1 MWSAWMELRRTA
13 ADAVRVFILGPQW
26 SGVGLLADLLR
37 MGTRGWAWVLLL
49 LATLGTAFVFTLP
62 GAAPQA
68 REGLAH
74 PAGTGLL
81 TLWMAFLWTLLTA
94 TAGDLPAAF
103 RLPVAIY
110 GLFYFGLPLLS
121 AAAPHLVLIP
131 TLALLLF
138 ERTHPRS
145 ALAGWPG
152 RLLWAL
158 ALAQFPPH
166 PIRPFLL
173 SLGVK
178 ALLGIGLMSLPFWPS
193 VRISRMAR
201 GGLLALGLTI
211 PYLAAWGSGP
221 AATGEGIRQ
230 MLAGVWGLSVPVW
243 LWLGAN
249 LVEEG
254 GRLGHFWSR
263 RMELLHAR
271 PRLFGALP
279 FLALALG
286 ALALPAFWPEL
297 GMALLAPL
305 GPWGPLALYQGVWHT
320 LRDWPLDAYL
330 AGRTAVGVLFVLGL
344 AGLGMRRR
352 MEPVAFGQRY
362 VALLIGAVAFLFAFY
377 QAFFEVVDLELPQ
390 QWWPLLLVMVAWT
403 WEPLKGL
410 QELRE
415 EAEDLLE
422 WILAAGLLLLTA
434 VMARQLEDPEGLV
447 RNTALWPLLGAMA
460 WGFPYLLFTALQAA
474 RGVEGEGTVSPVR
487 PFLLGYGLMLPLASL
502 LPLEDRYLPPLAFW
516 LGSLLLPPPEGSRID
531 RWMHGAWIGLGAVAF
546 QVVPWIL
553 PLPVLPWAG
562 EWLERLYHRTP
573 LEFLSAV
580 YFIRAAGALLAA
592 LPLAIRTGPGWRGRI
607 GGILGALLWG
617 LWSVRA
623 P

>member
-1 MWSAWMELRRTA
+1 MRSAWMELRRTA
-13 ADAVRVFILGPQW
+13 ADALHTFILAPQR
-26 SGVGLLADLLR
+26 SGVGLLTDLLR
-37 MGTRGWAWVLLL
+37 MGPRGWAWLLL
-49 LATLGTAFVFTLP
+49 LFATLGTAFVFTLP
-62 GAAPQA
+62 GVGPQV
-68 REGLAH
+68 RDGLAH
-74 PAGTGLL
+74 PAGIALL
-81 TLWMAFLWTLLTA
+81 TLWIAFLWTLLTA

-103 RLPVAIY
+103 RLPVAVY
-110 GLFYFGLPLLS
+110 GLFYFGLPLLAGAS
-121 AAAPHLVLIP
+121 PLVLAP

-152 RLLWAL
+152 RILWAL

-166 PIRPFLL
+166 PIYPFLL
-173 SLGVK
+173 SLGLK

-201 GGLLALGLTI
+201 GGLLALGLSL

-221 AATGEGIRQ
+221 AALGEGIRQ
-230 MLAGVWGLSVPVW
+230 MLAGAWGLSVPVW

-263 RMELLHAR
+263 RMELLRAR
-271 PRLFGALP
+271 PHLFGALP
-279 FLALALG
+279 FLTLALG

-297 GMALLAPL
+297 GMQGLARPGL
-305 GPWGPLALYQGVWHT
+305 WAPFALYQGIWHA
-320 LRDWPLDAYL
+320 LRGWPPDAYL
-330 AGRTAVGVLFVLGL
+330 AGRTAVGVLFVLGV

-352 MEPVAFGQRY
+352 MAAGAFAQRY
-362 VALLIGAVAFLFAFY
+362 VALLIGTVAFLFAFY
-377 QAFFEVVDLELPQ
+377 QAFFEIVDLELPQ
-390 QWWPLLLVMVAWT
+390 QWWPLLLMMVAWT

-422 WILAAGLLLLTA
+422 WIIAAGLLLLTA

-502 LPLEDRYLPPLAFW
+502 LPLEDRFLPPLAFL
-516 LGSLLLPPPEGSRID
+516 LGSLLLPPPEGSRTD

-546 QVVPWIL
+546 QVAPWIL
-553 PLPVLPWAG
+553 PLPVLPLAG
-562 EWLERLYHRTP
+562 EWLERLYRRTP

-580 YFIRAAGALLAA
+580 YFIRAAGALLAV
-592 LPLAIRTGPGWRGRI
+592 LPLAIRTGSGWRGRI
-607 GGILGALLWG
+607 GGLLGALLWG
-617 LWSVRA
+617 LWSA
-623 P
+623 GMP

>member
-1 MWSAWMELRRTA
+1 MRSAWMELRRTA
-13 ADAVRVFILGPQW
+13 ADALHTFILAPQR
-26 SGVGLLADLLR
+26 SGVGLLTDLLR
-37 MGTRGWAWVLLL
+37 MGPRGWAWLLL
-49 LATLGTAFVFTLP
+49 LFATLGTAFVFTLP
-62 GAAPQA
+62 GVGPQV
-68 REGLAH
+68 RDGLAH
-74 PAGTGLL
+74 PAGIGLL
-81 TLWMAFLWTLLTA
+81 TLWIAFLWTLLTA

-103 RLPVAIY
+103 RLPVAVY
-110 GLFYFGLPLLS
+110 GLFYFGLPLLAGAS
-121 AAAPHLVLIP
+121 PLVLAP

-152 RLLWAL
+152 RILWAL

-166 PIRPFLL
+166 PIHPFLL
-173 SLGVK
+173 SLGLK

-211 PYLAAWGSGP
+211 PYLVAWGSGP
-221 AATGEGIRQ
+221 AALGEGIRQ
-230 MLAGVWGLSVPVW
+230 MLAGAWGLSVPVW

-263 RMELLHAR
+263 RMELLRAR
-271 PRLFGALP
+271 PHLFGALP
-279 FLALALG
+279 FLTLALG

-297 GMALLAPL
+297 GMQGLARPGL
-305 GPWGPLALYQGVWHT
+305 WAPFALYQGIWHA
-320 LRDWPLDAYL
+320 LRGWPPDAYL
-330 AGRTAVGVLFVLGL
+330 AGRTAVGVLFVLGV

-352 MEPVAFGQRY
+352 MATGAFAQRY
-362 VALLIGAVAFLFAFY
+362 VALLIGTVAFLFAFY
-377 QAFFEVVDLELPQ
+377 QAFFEIVDLELPQ
-390 QWWPLLLVMVAWT
+390 QWWPLLLMMVAWT

-422 WILAAGLLLLTA
+422 WIIAAGLLLLTA

-502 LPLEDRYLPPLAFW
+502 LPLEDRFLPPLAFL
-516 LGSLLLPPPEGSRID
+516 LGSLLLPPPEGSRTD

-546 QVVPWIL
+546 QVAPWIL
-553 PLPVLPWAG
+553 PLPVLPLAG
-562 EWLERLYHRTP
+562 EWLERLYRRTP

-592 LPLAIRTGPGWRGRI
+592 LPLAIRTGSGWRGRI
-607 GGILGALLWG
+607 GELLGALLWG
-617 LWSVRA
+617 LWSA
-623 P
+623 GMP